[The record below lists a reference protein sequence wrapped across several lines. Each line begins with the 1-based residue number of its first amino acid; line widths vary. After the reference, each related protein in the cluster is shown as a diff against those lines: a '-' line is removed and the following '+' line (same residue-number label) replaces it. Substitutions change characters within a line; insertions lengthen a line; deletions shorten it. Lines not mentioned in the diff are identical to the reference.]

1 MDHQADK
8 LIDLF
13 TRHGDEAYFGEG
25 ISQTAHA
32 LQSAELAIAEGA
44 AAPLVVAALLHD
56 VGHLL
61 HSGGEDIAERG
72 IDARHEAIGSVFLER
87 LFGLAVTEP
96 VRLHVAAKRYL
107 CATDPAYY
115 DSLSP
120 GSKRS
125 LALQGGPFTAE
136 EAAEFIA
143 DPRGTDA
150 VRLRLW
156 DDRAKVA
163 GLATRPVQAFRPLL
177 ASVLKECPPDDRN

>member
-1 MDHQADK
+1 MKHPADK

-13 TRHGDEAYFGEG
+13 TQRGDEAYFGEG
-25 ISQTAHA
+25 VSQTAHA
-32 LQSAELAIAEGA
+32 LQSAELAVAEGA

-72 IDARHEAIGSVFLER
+72 IDARHEAIGSVFLAS
-87 LFGLAVTEP
+87 LFGPAVTEP

-107 CATDPAYY
+107 CATDPTYY
-115 DSLSP
+115 DSLSD

-125 LALQGGPFTAE
+125 LALQGGPFTSE
-136 EAAEFIA
+136 EAANFIA
-143 DPRGTDA
+143 APLGADA

-156 DDRAKVA
+156 DDRAKIT
-163 GLATRPVQAFRPLL
+163 GLATRPVQAYRLL
-177 ASVLKECPPDDRN
+177 LMSVLESDPSQT